1 MSEAQNAKSKYQAG
15 LLRAPTLL
23 NRGPSHPCRARCCVG
38 PEECS
43 NQGRLPGGGAVYRRC
58 SVPAEEE
65 KRIKKSR
72 GKLGC
77 LTSENPCGRR
87 DRQLGM
93 VSHES
98 TGRAPH
104 AQCSAETS

>member
-1 MSEAQNAKSKYQAG
+1 MSEAQNAESKYQAG

-23 NRGPSHPCRARCCVG
+23 NRGLPISVEQGAVWVQRNALTR
-38 PEECS
+38 
-43 NQGRLPGGGAVYRRC
+43 GRLPGGGAVYGRC

-65 KRIKKSR
+65 ERIKMSR
-72 GKLGC
+72 GRLGC

-87 DRQLGM
+87 DRQL